1 MLNLMQEV
9 SRLIGVGLSKLL
21 GWRID
26 LKNPELEVGAFFSPI
41 LNFDLHV
48 SALLSEIFSAFFSG

>member
-1 MLNLMQEV
+1 MQEV

-26 LKNPELEVGAFFSPI
+26 LKNPELEVGAFFSHS
-41 LNFDLHV
+41 LNFYLHE
-48 SALLSEIFSAFFSG
+48 SALLSEIFSAFFFFFTG